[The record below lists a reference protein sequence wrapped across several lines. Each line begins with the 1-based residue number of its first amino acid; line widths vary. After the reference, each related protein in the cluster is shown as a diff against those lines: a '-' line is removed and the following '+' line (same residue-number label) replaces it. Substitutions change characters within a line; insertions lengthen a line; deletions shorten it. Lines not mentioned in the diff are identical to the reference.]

1 MNQIHF
7 EIDTHGA
14 ELKSLQF
21 GDREYLWHGD
31 PEFWGRSAPILFPIV
46 GRLADDTL
54 RIDGREYRMKQHGFA
69 RDVEFVRCDRRQ
81 TLLDGAY
88 KILPEQERAMRF
100 AMVRVDHQ
108 SVYPYSFDLAV
119 NYIPQGNILVCEW
132 QVTNRDDKTMYF
144 QIGAHPAFMLPD
156 YNAVE
161 ETHGYIQCYDAN
173 DKIVSPMVF
182 NCLENGLRVH
192 YGQPKMLINDNAIL
206 ALTNTTFADDA
217 ILIEA
222 DQVAKVALF
231 DKQGKRVLTV
241 SCPQAEAFG
250 LWAPF
255 KPGCPF
261 VCIEPWCGIADRVE
275 FKGDISERDC
285 IHSLAPEETFEF
297 TYSIMI
303 NG

>member
-1 MNQIHF
+1 M
-7 EIDTHGA
+7 EIQVSTHGA
-14 ELKSLQF
+14 ELQSLLAN
-21 GDREYLWHGD
+21 GREYLWHGD
-31 PEFWGRSAPILFPIV
+31 PEFWGRRAPILFPIV

-69 RDVEFVRCDRRQ
+69 RDAEFVRCDGKYV
-81 TLLDGAY
+81 LVEDGY
-88 KILPEQERAMRF
+88 REN
-100 AMVRVDHQ
+100 
-108 SVYPYSFDLAV
+108 YPYAFELVAE
-119 NYIPQGNILVCEW
+119 YTTQGNTLICDW
-132 QVTNRDDKTMYF
+132 KVTNRDDKTMYF

-156 YNAVE
+156 YNATDEV
-161 ETHGYIQCYDAN
+161 HGFIQCYDAN

-192 YGQPKMLINDNAIL
+192 YGQPKMLINDKAIL

-222 DQVAKVALF
+222 DQVAKVAMF
-231 DKQGKRVLTV
+231 DKQGKWVLTV

-255 KPGCPF
+255 KKGCPF
-261 VCIEPWCGIADRVE
+261 VCIEPWCGIADRVG

-303 NG
+303 NS

>member
-1 MNQIHF
+1 MNQIQF

-14 ELKSLQF
+14 ELKSLKY
-21 GDREYLWHGD
+21 GNREYLWQGD
-31 PEFWGRSAPILFPIV
+31 PVYWGRRAPILFPIV

-54 RIDGREYRMKQHGFA
+54 RIDGREYMMKQHGFA
-69 RDVEFVRCDRRQ
+69 RDAEFVRCDGKYV
-81 TLLDGAY
+81 LVEDGY
-88 KILPEQERAMRF
+88 REN
-100 AMVRVDHQ
+100 
-108 SVYPYSFDLAV
+108 YPYAFELVAE
-119 NYIPQGNILVCEW
+119 YTTQGNTLICDW

-156 YNAVE
+156 YNATDGV
-161 ETHGYIQCYDAN
+161 HGFVQCYDAN

-192 YGQPKMLINDNAIL
+192 GQPKMLINDNAIL

-222 DQVAKVALF
+222 NQVAKVALF
-231 DKQGKRVLTV
+231 DKRGKRVLTV

-261 VCIEPWCGIADRVE
+261 VCIEPWCGIADRVG

-285 IHSLAPEETFEF
+285 IHSLVPEETFEF

-303 NG
+303 NS

>member
-1 MNQIHF
+1 MNQIQF

-14 ELKSLQF
+14 ELKSLKY
-21 GDREYLWHGD
+21 GNREYLWHGD
-31 PEFWGRSAPILFPIV
+31 PEFWGRRAPILFPIV

-54 RIDGREYRMKQHGFA
+54 RIDGREYMMKQHGFA
-69 RDVEFVRCDRRQ
+69 RDAEFVRCDGKYV
-81 TLLDGAY
+81 LVEDGY
-88 KILPEQERAMRF
+88 REN
-100 AMVRVDHQ
+100 
-108 SVYPYSFDLAV
+108 YPYAFELVAE
-119 NYIPQGNILVCEW
+119 YTTQGNTLICDW

-144 QIGAHPAFMLPD
+144 QIGAHPAFMLPN
-156 YNAVE
+156 YNATDGV
-161 ETHGYIQCYDAN
+161 HGFVQCYDAN

-192 YGQPKMLINDNAIL
+192 YGQPKMLINDKAIL

-222 DQVAKVALF
+222 DQVAKVAMF

-255 KPGCPF
+255 KQGCPF
-261 VCIEPWCGIADRVE
+261 VCIEPWCGIADRVG

-285 IHSLAPEETFEF
+285 IHSLVPEETFEF

>member
-1 MNQIHF
+1 MNQIQF

-14 ELKSLQF
+14 ELKSLKY
-21 GDREYLWHGD
+21 GNREYLWQGD
-31 PEFWGRSAPILFPIV
+31 PVYWGRRAPILFPIV

-69 RDVEFVRCDRRQ
+69 RDAEFVRCDGKYV
-81 TLLDGAY
+81 LVEDGY
-88 KILPEQERAMRF
+88 REN
-100 AMVRVDHQ
+100 
-108 SVYPYSFDLAV
+108 YPYAFELVAE
-119 NYIPQGNILVCEW
+119 YTTQGNTLICDW

-156 YNAVE
+156 YNATDGV
-161 ETHGYIQCYDAN
+161 HGYIQCFDAN

-222 DQVAKVALF
+222 DQVAKVAMF

-255 KPGCPF
+255 KQGCPF
-261 VCIEPWCGIADRVE
+261 VCIEPWCGIADRVG

-285 IHSLAPEETFEF
+285 IHSLAPEDTFEF

-303 NG
+303 NS

>member
-1 MNQIHF
+1 MNQIQF

-14 ELKSLQF
+14 ELKSLKY
-21 GDREYLWHGD
+21 GNREYLWHGD
-31 PEFWGRSAPILFPIV
+31 PEFWGRRAPILFPIV

-69 RDVEFVRCDRRQ
+69 RDAEFVRCDGKYV
-81 TLLDGAY
+81 LVEDGY
-88 KILPEQERAMRF
+88 REN
-100 AMVRVDHQ
+100 
-108 SVYPYSFDLAV
+108 YPYTFELVAE
-119 NYIPQGNILVCEW
+119 YTTQGNTLICDW

-156 YNAVE
+156 YNATDGV
-161 ETHGYIQCYDAN
+161 HGYIQCFDAN

-192 YGQPKMLINDNAIL
+192 YGQPKMLINDKAIL

-222 DQVAKVALF
+222 DQVAKVAMF

-255 KPGCPF
+255 KQGCPF
-261 VCIEPWCGIADRVE
+261 VCIEPWCGIADRVG

-303 NG
+303 NS

>member
-1 MNQIHF
+1 MNQIQF

-14 ELKSLQF
+14 ELKSLKY
-21 GDREYLWHGD
+21 GNREYLWHGD
-31 PEFWGRSAPILFPIV
+31 TEFWGRRAPILFPIV
-46 GRLADDTL
+46 GRLADDTF
-54 RIDGREYRMKQHGFA
+54 RIDGREYMMKQHGFA
-69 RDVEFVRCDRRQ
+69 RDAEFVHS
-81 TLLDGAY
+81 DGKY
-88 KILPEQERAMRF
+88 ELVEDGYREN
-100 AMVRVDHQ
+100 
-108 SVYPYSFDLAV
+108 YPYAFELVAE
-119 NYIPQGNILVCEW
+119 YTTQGNTLICDW

-156 YNAVE
+156 YNATDGV
-161 ETHGYIQCYDAN
+161 HGFVQCYDAN

-231 DKQGKRVLTV
+231 DKRGKRVLTV

-255 KPGCPF
+255 KHGCPF
-261 VCIEPWCGIADRVE
+261 VCIEPWCGIADRVG

-285 IHSLAPEETFEF
+285 IHSLAPEEAFEF

-303 NG
+303 NS

>member
-1 MNQIHF
+1 MNQIQF

-14 ELKSLQF
+14 ELKSLKY
-21 GDREYLWHGD
+21 GNREYLWHGD
-31 PEFWGRSAPILFPIV
+31 LEFWGCRAPILFPIV

-69 RDVEFVRCDRRQ
+69 RDAEFVRCDGKYV
-81 TLLDGAY
+81 LVEDGY
-88 KILPEQERAMRF
+88 REN
-100 AMVRVDHQ
+100 
-108 SVYPYSFDLAV
+108 YPYAFELVAE
-119 NYIPQGNILVCEW
+119 YTTQGNTLICDW

-156 YNAVE
+156 YNATDGV
-161 ETHGYIQCYDAN
+161 HGFVQCYDAN

-222 DQVAKVALF
+222 DQVAKVAMF

-255 KPGCPF
+255 KQGCPF
-261 VCIEPWCGIADRVE
+261 VCIEPWCGIADRVG
-275 FKGDISERDC
+275 FKGDFSERDC

>member
-1 MNQIHF
+1 MNQIQF

-14 ELKSLQF
+14 ELKSLKY
-21 GDREYLWHGD
+21 GNREYLWHGD
-31 PEFWGRSAPILFPIV
+31 LEFWGRRAPILFPIV

-69 RDVEFVRCDRRQ
+69 RDAEFVRCDGKYV
-81 TLLDGAY
+81 LVEDGY
-88 KILPEQERAMRF
+88 REN
-100 AMVRVDHQ
+100 
-108 SVYPYSFDLAV
+108 YPYAFELVAE
-119 NYIPQGNILVCEW
+119 YTTQGNTLICDW

-156 YNAVE
+156 YNATDGV
-161 ETHGYIQCYDAN
+161 HGFVQCYDAN

-222 DQVAKVALF
+222 DQVAKVTLF

-285 IHSLAPEETFEF
+285 IHSIAPEETFEF
-297 TYSIMI
+297 IYSIMI
-303 NG
+303 NS

>member
-7 EIDTHGA
+7 EIDSHGA
-14 ELKSLQF
+14 ELKSLKY
-21 GDREYLWHGD
+21 GNREYLWHGD
-31 PEFWGRSAPILFPIV
+31 PEFWGRRAPILFPIV

-69 RDVEFVRCDRRQ
+69 RDAEFVRCDGKYV
-81 TLLDGAY
+81 LVEDGY
-88 KILPEQERAMRF
+88 REN
-100 AMVRVDHQ
+100 
-108 SVYPYSFDLAV
+108 YPYAFELVAGYTTQV
-119 NYIPQGNILVCEW
+119 NTLICDW

-156 YNAVE
+156 YNATDGV
-161 ETHGYIQCYDAN
+161 HGFVQCYDAN

-217 ILIEA
+217 ILIEL
-222 DQVAKVALF
+222 DQVAKVAMF
-231 DKQGKRVLTV
+231 DKRGKRVLTV

-250 LWAPF
+250 LWAPH

-261 VCIEPWCGIADRVE
+261 VCIEPWCGIADRVG

-303 NG
+303 NS

>member
-7 EIDTHGA
+7 EIDALGA
-14 ELKSLQF
+14 ELKSLKY
-21 GDREYLWHGD
+21 GNREYLWHGD
-31 PEFWGRSAPILFPIV
+31 PEFWGRRAPILFPIV

-69 RDVEFVRCDRRQ
+69 RDAEFVRCDGKYVLVENGYR
-81 TLLDGAY
+81 
-88 KILPEQERAMRF
+88 EN
-100 AMVRVDHQ
+100 
-108 SVYPYSFDLAV
+108 YPYAFELVAE
-119 NYIPQGNILVCEW
+119 YTTQGNTLICDW

-156 YNAVE
+156 YNATDGV
-161 ETHGYIQCYDAN
+161 HGYIQCFDAN

-217 ILIEA
+217 ILIEL

-231 DKQGKRVLTV
+231 DKRGKRVLTV

-255 KPGCPF
+255 KKGCPF
-261 VCIEPWCGIADRVE
+261 VCIEPWCGIADRVG

-303 NG
+303 NS